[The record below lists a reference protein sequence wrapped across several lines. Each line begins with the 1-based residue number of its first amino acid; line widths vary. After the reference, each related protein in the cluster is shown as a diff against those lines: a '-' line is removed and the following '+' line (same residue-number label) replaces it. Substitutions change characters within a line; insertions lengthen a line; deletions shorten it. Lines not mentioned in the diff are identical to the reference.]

1 MLLILAVLWGIVL
14 GPWAWRASRE
24 RRRMRSVDNFRRRL
38 QVLAPVSEVPR
49 ATRPSVAARPAG
61 ATRPAVA
68 MVATPRESFVARE
81 RRAPAPPVR
90 LSRAMLLQRRRRVL
104 AALVW
109 AMALT
114 LAGGAVPALRF
125 LWMGHLVVDVAF
137 LAYVAGLRR
146 LRRLAVERAA
156 KVRYLPASGVAEAV
170 AVDMA
175 KVDGSRR
182 HSASS

>member
-1 MLLILAVLWGIVL
+1 MGELGPLVLLILGVLWGIVL
-14 GPWAWRASRE
+14 GPWAWRARVE

-68 MVATPRESFVARE
+68 VVASPPSSFAPRE

-90 LSRAMLLQRRRRVL
+90 LSRAMVLQRRRRVL
-104 AALVW
+104 AVLVW

-125 LWMGHLVVDVAF
+125 LWVG
-137 LAYVAGLRR
+137 
-146 LRRLAVERAA
+146 
-156 KVRYLPASGVAEAV
+156 
-170 AVDMA
+170 
-175 KVDGSRR
+175 
-182 HSASS
+182 